1 MACRTR
7 VRHDTGELPG
17 HGPGTH
23 RRVCSICA
31 FLQVSGPGWGVCLL
45 NREKEPRRQIWQI
58 YEKFLGSGTAVTTW
72 VCSQETGRARIF
84 AAGGC
89 QGVQEKGLL
98 LNVIAGLVSSI
109 SRILS
114 TP

>member
-58 YEKFLGSGTAVTTW
+58 YEKFLGSETAVTTW
-72 VCSQETGRARIF
+72 VCSQETGSEDLRSRRLPRRA
-84 AAGGC
+84 G
-89 QGVQEKGLL
+89 KGAVAQCNCWACL
-98 LNVIAGLVSSI
+98 
-109 SRILS
+109 
-114 TP
+114 